1 MIFRKNDGFT
11 LVELMVTILISTMV
25 TAVAATTI
33 LYGLYINNQSA
44 YVQSQQ
50 NATRMLITILE
61 DMVSEGSVSEIYRDA
76 GLWEVCA
83 KKEDGKEKGKVL
95 CYFKD
100 NAICAGDGTVLMDNV
115 LASDVE
121 MTGDLLTVHVQTEAD
136 LTFSTSIRCRM
147 ETDFKDKEKPEDL
160 ETDAKADLTGS
171 NIDVVKA
178 TTENRTDFL
187 NVLVKERDSKGW
199 ITLSNPLTY
208 YSQWYITTAEGED
221 GLEKW
226 ENGDWNPS
234 TAWCACYIS
243 WALNQQKNTLYI
255 PQVTFTNEEGKEET
269 LTWVYEDKK
278 KDIWEPYWFADV
290 DKFMAY
296 FQLLH
301 DEKLVEEEGAPQYWV
316 SMRNQPD
323 ARPNPGDIIFF
334 DTDLRDTDE
343 TTNHVGVVFHVDK
356 KLDASGI
363 DLNPNDDVI
372 YTIEGNSLGKV
383 AIRQYS
389 ATNKTILGYGVL
401 PWIPNLETLLVGEW
415 KSNEGDVF
423 SLATDGTG
431 VYTENN
437 KTAVDYVWEYTP
449 AADSYTITAKLGGAE
464 NTVAIT
470 VRENILSIEWDS
482 KIFTRP
488 LDVNPE
494 S

>member
-11 LVELMVTILISTMV
+11 LVELMVTILVSTLV
-25 TAVAATTI
+25 AAAAATTI
-33 LYGLYINNQSA
+33 LFGLRINKQSSQTQRQ
-44 YVQSQQ
+44 QST
-50 NATRMLITILE
+50 TRILITALE

-83 KKEDGKEKGKVL
+83 KKEDDKEKGKVL

-199 ITLSNPLTY
+199 ITLSNPLEY
-208 YSQWYITTAEGED
+208 YSQWYITTAEVKD
-221 GLEKW
+221 GKGQEKW
-226 ENGDWNPS
+226 KKGEWNPD
-234 TAWCACYIS
+234 TPWCACFIS
-243 WALNQQKNTLYI
+243 WALNQQKNTVYI
-255 PQVTFTNEEGKEET
+255 PRLDVTDEKTGK
-269 LTWVYEDKK
+269 LLVDRVN
-278 KDIWEPYWFADV
+278 DAGEPYWFADV
-290 DKFMAY
+290 DQFMAY

-301 DEKLVEEEGAPQYWV
+301 NEKLMEEKAPQYWV
-316 SMRNQPD
+316 YMDNPD
-323 ARPNPGDIIFF
+323 ANPNPGDIIFF
-334 DTDLRDTDE
+334 DTDIRDTDE
-343 TTNHVGVVFHVDK
+343 TPDHVGVVFHVDEAT
-356 KLDASGI
+356 DT
-363 DLNPNDDVI
+363 I

-389 ATNKTILGYGVL
+389 ATNKTILGYGIL
-401 PWIPNLETLLVGEW
+401 PWIPNLDTLLVGKW
-415 KSNEGDVF
+415 
-423 SLATDGTG
+423 TDGEKTMEFVLNGENRTG
-431 VYTENN
+431 TCLNAGGNAVDCTWSYDAENN
-437 KTAVDYVWEYTP
+437 RFG
-449 AADSYTITAKLGGAE
+449 ITALGEASPQYIEIKVIEDTLQLTWGSNTFTKL
-464 NTVAIT
+464 
-470 VRENILSIEWDS
+470 IES
-482 KIFTRP
+482 
-488 LDVNPE
+488 NPE